1 MLLASHSTKSNNI
14 LLPSSLQGV
23 DLLFLAVV
31 NIVEMRAVLLL
42 CGDGEAA
49 LASQAFPDCSLQC
62 PGVLDLGARVSRKK
76 EFVPPLTSAC
86 QSFVLAHHVRKSS
99 NRSDDHSSSSSGH
112 SSTKRKAS
120 CVEDPPAD
128 TKKAAAVGTGDV
140 VDTKSASSENTRA
153 SSSTNCDPTSSSK
166 SAKDTEGDVFF
177 ISG

>member
-99 NRSDDHSSSSSGH
+99 NRSDDHSSSSGH